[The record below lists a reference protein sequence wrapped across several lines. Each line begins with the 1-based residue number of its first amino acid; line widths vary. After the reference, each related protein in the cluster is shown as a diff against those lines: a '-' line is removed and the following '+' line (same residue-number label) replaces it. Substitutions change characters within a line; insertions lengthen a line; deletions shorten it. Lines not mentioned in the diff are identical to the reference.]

1 MPARAP
7 VGKETADRL
16 AGPVKSPRELLAGL
30 LLLALAGLGYVGS
43 LGLNAGHL
51 SSMGPGMMPKLTSI
65 GLAVFGLAVLVQS
78 LLVEGPSAGAWNLR
92 GIVFVFGAVLV
103 FAVTVRGL
111 GLAVAG
117 PLAVILSAFADR
129 STRLVEI
136 VPFAAVMTAFSALLF
151 KWLLGLPMPLMP
163 LLLGS

>member
-1 MPARAP
+1 MTARAP
-7 VGKETADRL
+7 VGHDAGDRPP
-16 AGPVKSPRELLAGL
+16 GPVKSSRELLAGL
-30 LLLALAGLGYVGS
+30 LLLALAGLGYAGS

-51 SSMGPGMMPKLTSI
+51 SGMGPGMMPKLTSI
-65 GLAVFGLAVLVQS
+65 GLAVFGLALLVQS
-78 LLVEGPSAGAWNLR
+78 LLAEGPSAGAWNLR

-117 PLAVILSAFADR
+117 PLAVVLSAFADR

-136 VPFAAVMTAFSALLF
+136 IPFAAVMTVFSALLF
-151 KWLLGLPMPLMP
+151 KWVLGLPIPLMP
-163 LLLGS
+163 PLLGS